1 MSEILEMTQQTA
13 VSSIGSTDRLYVESG
28 GRLRPV
34 TLDTL
39 AKAVR
44 ETVKVGGRNLL
55 LNSSQDVANSIY
67 NTASY
72 YLTDS
77 MKNGDECVLTL
88 WGELGEGR
96 SMFKIHNSGDDCRL
110 CDMAKISEGVYRGTF
125 NWQENRANNFIKVFA
140 YPGNLQ
146 SVSRITRI
154 KLERGN
160 IATDWTP
167 APEDLESAK
176 SGGVI
181 QFTLYADSHLQKGGS
196 QYECNDGTFR
206 GYAQGYSCGCY
217 GLPWICEGAFGR
229 GDSTGEIHNRRLY
242 ARIGADEVFRSREHS
257 AISATG
263 GDEPWCS
270 RHYPKGDADRQRSS
284 ECGHA
289 CLPSRGVEAVVQVY
303 PDSRYLIA
311 VKRRKEVAYV

>member
-1 MSEILEMTQQTA
+1 MEMTQQTA
-13 VSSIGSTDRLYVESG
+13 VSSIGSADRLYVESG

-181 QFTLYADSHLQKGGS
+181 QFTLYADSRLQKGGP
-196 QYECNDGTFR
+196 QYECADGINKRYPET
-206 GYAQGYSCGCY
+206 YSCGCY
-217 GLPWICEGAFGR
+217 GLPWNGEGAFGR
-229 GDSTGEIHNRRLY
+229 GDSAGEIHNRRFY
-242 ARIGADEVFRSREHS
+242 TRIGADEVFRAREHS
-257 AISATG
+257 AIIASG
-263 GDEPWCS
+263 GDEPRRS
-270 RHYPKGDADRQRSS
+270 RHYPKGDADKRRSS
-284 ECGHA
+284 ECSYA
-289 CLPSRGVEAVVQVY
+289 RVPSRGVEAVVQVY
-303 PDSRYLIA
+303 RDSRYLIS

>member
-13 VSSIGSTDRLYVESG
+13 VSSIGSADRLYVESG

-34 TLDTL
+34 SLDTL

-55 LNSSQDVANSIY
+55 LNSSQNVANSIY

-181 QFTLYADSHLQKGGS
+181 QFTLYADSRLQKGGS
-196 QYECNDGTFR
+196 QYECNEGINQQYTET
-206 GYAQGYSCGCY
+206 YSCGCY
-217 GLPWICEGAFGR
+217 GLSWSG
-229 GDSTGEIHNRRLY
+229 NRT
-242 ARIGADEVFRSREHS
+242 F
-257 AISATG
+257 G
-263 GDEPWCS
+263 GDNADGDLS
-270 RHYPKGDADRQRSS
+270 DSHVYPKLRALPFGSS
-284 ECGHA
+284 EAIISVYRNTNSFGKRYCGYCAYHHRHGRPSKIA
-289 CLPSRGVEAVVQVY
+289 DASVPIGNLAGCLRNSLDKVLVAN
-303 PDSRYLIA
+303 
-311 VKRRKEVAYV
+311 RKEVAYV